1 MSLAWDLT
9 GTPGSCN
16 VFTMYTVYL
25 SSVNMPTPLLGP
37 LCLDDLRSQLED
49 WIDTDPK
56 LKIVRLTK
64 REGLIRA
71 RMAGADVAQGDVVV
85 FLDSHCECNHGW
97 LEPLLERI
105 HLDRSTV
112 VCPVIDNINSQ
123 TMEYYSGRGDVGNRG
138 GFNWGLV
145 FKWRKIPKYEMDRR
159 AGDPSKW
166 VKGG

>member
-1 MSLAWDLT
+1 M
-9 GTPGSCN
+9 
-16 VFTMYTVYL
+16 
-25 SSVNMPTPLLGP
+25 
-37 LCLDDLRSQLED
+37 
-49 WIDTDPK
+49 DTDPK

-71 RMAGADVAQGDVVV
+71 RMAGADVAKGDVVV
-85 FLDSHCECNHGW
+85 FLDSHCECNQGW
-97 LEPLLERI
+97 LEPMLERI
-105 HLDRSTV
+105 HLDRSIV

-159 AGDPSKW
+159 SGDPSMW
-166 VKGG
+166 VKGCLNVWRGVEWSFGFKRQNSGFIYLALAMRTLA